1 MLDVNNNPDNPV
13 INTRSYGEDPDLA
26 ARMGVAFIHGL
37 QDHGMIA
44 TGKHFPGH
52 GDTGVNSH
60 LALPVVTVSR
70 SRLDTVE
77 LVPFRAAVNG
87 GVGAI
92 MSFHGA
98 MPALDSSNVPGTLSP
113 KVLTG
118 LLRGEM
124 GFRGIIISDA
134 MDMRG
139 VLDQFGASEAV
150 KRAISAGIDVLIQ
163 PLDVTQT
170 IDAVVAGV
178 SEGRYTEARLDSSV
192 RRVLET
198 KRRLGLAQNK
208 LVDLAGL
215 RFLVGDSS
223 NAQIAQRVA
232 EKSIT
237 LVKDSL
243 RQVPLGS
250 DTALRVLS
258 ITLARRADLPAGNA
272 FNAELRTR
280 LPKLR
285 TEFVAT
291 EDAALNYP
299 RLIAA
304 ADSADVTIVGS
315 YVGQSWDAITASAPQ
330 AFTNFVQTLVQR
342 GRKPIVV
349 AFGNP
354 YLLQQ
359 VPWVSAYLVAWG
371 GFPVSQTAAARALLG
386 TSAISGH
393 LPISIPPNVSRG
405 RGEERAAQ
413 AR

>member
-1 MLDVNNNPDNPV
+1 
-13 INTRSYGEDPDLA
+13 
-26 ARMGVAFIHGL
+26 
-37 QDHGMIA
+37 MIA

-208 LVDLAGL
+208 LVDLAAL

-223 NAQIAQRVA
+223 NAQIARRVA

-272 FNAELRTR
+272 FNAELRTG

-299 RLIAA
+299 RLITA
-304 ADSADVTIVGS
+304 ADSADVTIVSS

-371 GFPVSQTAAARALLG
+371 GFPVSQTAAARALVG

-393 LPISIPPNVSRG
+393 LPISMPPYVSRG